1 MTGPALGLLAL
12 STSKCLV
19 GIDLA
24 SRGCVQQQF
33 GLLRQLLFGLEGRSG
48 IDLGLEAL
56 LFERCSQIFAM

>member
-1 MTGPALGLLAL
+1 MTGPALGQLAL

-19 GIDLA
+19 EIDLA

-33 GLLRQLLFGLEGRSG
+33 GLLRLLFGLEGRFG
-48 IDLGLEAL
+48 IDLGLGAL

>member
-1 MTGPALGLLAL
+1 MTGPALGQLAL

-19 GIDLA
+19 EIDLA

-33 GLLRQLLFGLEGRSG
+33 GLLRQLLCLLGGRSG